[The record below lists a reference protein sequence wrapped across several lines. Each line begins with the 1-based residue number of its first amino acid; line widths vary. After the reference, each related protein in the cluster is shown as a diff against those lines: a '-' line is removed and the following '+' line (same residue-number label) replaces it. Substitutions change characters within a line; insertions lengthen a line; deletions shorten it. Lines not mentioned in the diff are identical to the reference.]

1 MLSELLLAFCKVCLS
16 SLTRRRRQRL
26 ELAFDLSIISQSCSS
41 SLCSSTSSSSSSSSS
56 SLALLALELL
66 AVVVAFAV
74 VVIAVE
80 VFALVA
86 RSRRQRQ
93 PPRRRHRTRVC
104 CCSVCVCCFCCC
116 CCCCCDGGGGS
127 DGGVDDGGG
136 CVRFG
141 IAHCACGSHCNSRTI
156 DGSLF
161 APSMN
166 SSRLS
171 LPSLLRS
178 IWRKILSVRFSGV
191 LSSSG
196 IFITEPTIL

>member
-1 MLSELLLAFCKVCLS
+1 MCLCCFVCVL
-16 SLTRRRRQRL
+16 
-26 ELAFDLSIISQSCSS
+26 
-41 SLCSSTSSSSSSSSS
+41 
-56 SLALLALELL
+56 
-66 AVVVAFAV
+66 
-74 VVIAVE
+74 
-80 VFALVA
+80 
-86 RSRRQRQ
+86 
-93 PPRRRHRTRVC
+93 RVC
-104 CCSVCVCCFCCC
+104 HASPAHSVLFVFVSRLRCASKCYTVFPCFGVLFCVCGVFLYWFLGCRVLRRPMQTPQLHLEHLVLSFASL
-116 CCCCCDGGGGS
+116 GGS
-127 DGGVDDGGG
+127 ACACGVEGSGTG
-136 CVRFG
+136 SHG

-161 APSMN
+161 APSIN